1 MKILHVPKHIR
12 IVVLYIVAAGL
23 WILITDHAIV
33 RFTVNPGWLV
43 TIEEYK
49 DLAFMAITTILLYV
63 ERKRSD
69 KTQRKMEELE
79 RIQLEKMAHADKM
92 ITLGTLVSGVAHEIN
107 NPTNFITLNTPIL
120 REAWHGIRP
129 VLDGY
134 YKAEG
139 DFPVGRFQY
148 SALRERMD
156 QLLDGV
162 AEGAE
167 RIKRIVSSL
176 KDFARPDPSDM
187 NQAVEM
193 NRVVQDAVALLKN
206 PIEKQTRHFQVRY
219 DETIP
224 TIIGSSQKLEQVMIN
239 LIQNSLEALTDME
252 QGVFVSSLFDEH
264 AKTIVIEV
272 RDEGRGIGED
282 ILSRIVDPFFTTKRT
297 SGGTGLGLSIAAR
310 IVKDHGGELTFAS
323 IVGTG
328 TTAKM
333 TLPIK
338 AKKSLIEP

>member
-1 MKILHVPKHIR
+1 MNILHFPKHIR

-23 WILITDHAIV
+23 WILITDHAIIK
-33 RFTVNPGWLV
+33 FTDNPGWII

-49 DLAFMAITTILLYV
+49 DLAFMAITTVLLYV
-63 ERKRSD
+63 ERKRAD
-69 KTQRKMEELE
+69 RTQKKVEELE
-79 RIQLEKMAHADKM
+79 RMQIEKMAHADKM

-120 REAWHGIRP
+120 REVWHGIRP
-129 VLDGY
+129 VLDEY
-134 YKAEG
+134 YQAEG
-139 DFPVGRFQY
+139 DFSVGRFQY

-167 RIKRIVSSL
+167 RIKRIVASL

-187 NQAVEM
+187 NQAVEI
-193 NRVVQDAVALLKN
+193 NRVIQDAVALLKN
-206 PIEKQTRHFQVRY
+206 PIEKRTRHFHVSY
-219 DETIP
+219 DDTIP

-252 QGVFVSSLFDEH
+252 QGVFVSSMYDEH
-264 AKTIVIEV
+264 NKTIVIEV
-272 RDEGRGIGED
+272 RDEGCGIDEE
-282 ILSRIVDPFFTTKRT
+282 ILSRILDPFFTTKRT

-310 IVKDHGGELTFAS
+310 IVKDHGGELTFS
-323 IVGTG
+323 SVVGTG
-328 TTAKM
+328 TTAKII
-333 TLPIK
+333 LPVK
-338 AKKSLIEP
+338 DWHS